1 MDIVIHEG
9 SQVAGSAHIV
19 LLDNSTAK
27 IESFIVLP
35 EYRGKKIGR
44 SLMEKI
50 ESYLKEKSVKKSI
63 IDSPKFIKGFYEK
76 FGYVQEGLEFMVNE
90 VPTVKMV
97 KHH

>member
-1 MDIVIHEG
+1 MDIVIHVE

-19 LLDNSTAK
+19 LLDDGTAK

-50 ESYLKEKSVKKSI
+50 ENYLREKKIKKNI

-76 FGYVQEGLEFMVNE
+76 FGYVQEGPEFMVQD

-97 KHH
+97 KSH